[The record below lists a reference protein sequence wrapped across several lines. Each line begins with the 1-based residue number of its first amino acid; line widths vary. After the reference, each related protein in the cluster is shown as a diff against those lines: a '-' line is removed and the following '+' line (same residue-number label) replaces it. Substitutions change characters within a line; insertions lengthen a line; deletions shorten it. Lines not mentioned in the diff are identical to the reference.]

1 MGLME
6 EHVEFIG
13 KHEIHYTESKFPKKE
28 IFPVFDKSTQKY
40 FDFYSSVPFGYFI
53 LNKKGII
60 VEINHAAAELFSFQ
74 KTILVKKSF
83 GEFVSLKCRDL
94 FYNALTNALE
104 SGFKQSFELELVKS
118 DETTFWA
125 KVEIIFMF
133 STNQFEMALMD
144 ISEVIKTEK
153 RLRESLKEKEMLIR
167 EVNHRVKNNMQIISS
182 LLSLQSRYVDGESL
196 DVYKESQNR
205 VRSMALVHEKLCQSK
220 DLYSVDLDEYIRNL
234 VYNLS
239 SSYGKSNIEFD
250 IDIDPISLDSDIVIP
265 LGLIINEIVTNSIKY
280 AFPAVESCGSENR
293 KFSSRYDKCKI
304 NLELHRI
311 GKKFKL
317 IIEDNGIGLSD
328 DVDLEN
334 TSSLGFKL
342 VTSLVGQLNGTV
354 KLYRNNGTKF
364 EITF

>member
-1 MGLME
+1 MGLMDE
-6 EHVEFIG
+6 
-13 KHEIHYTESKFPKKE
+13 HEIHYTESKFPKEE
-28 IFPVFDKSTQKY
+28 IGISSVSDELNQKY
-40 FDFYSSVPFGYFI
+40 FDLYSSAPFGYLI

-74 KTILVKKSF
+74 KTILIKKSF
-83 GEFVSLKCRDL
+83 EGFVSLKCRDL
-94 FYNALTNALE
+94 FYNTLTNALE
-104 SGFKQSFELELVKS
+104 NGFKQSFELELIKS

-125 KVEIIFMF
+125 KVEIIFIS
-133 STNQFEMALMD
+133 STSQFEIALMD
-144 ISEVIKTEK
+144 ISEVVKTEK

-182 LLSLQSRYVDGESL
+182 LLSLQSRYVDGEAL

-239 SSYGKSNIEFD
+239 SSYGKSD
-250 IDIDPISLDSDIVIP
+250 IDFDMNIDPISFDSDVVIP

-280 AFPAVESCGSENR
+280 AFPAVESCEPENN
-293 KFSSRYDKCKI
+293 KFSRYDKFKI
-304 NLELHRI
+304 NLEFHRI

-317 IIEDNGIGLSD
+317 IIKDNGIGLSD

-334 TSSLGFKL
+334 TDSLGFKL
-342 VTSLVGQLNGTV
+342 VTSLVGQLNGAI

-364 EITF
+364 EIIF